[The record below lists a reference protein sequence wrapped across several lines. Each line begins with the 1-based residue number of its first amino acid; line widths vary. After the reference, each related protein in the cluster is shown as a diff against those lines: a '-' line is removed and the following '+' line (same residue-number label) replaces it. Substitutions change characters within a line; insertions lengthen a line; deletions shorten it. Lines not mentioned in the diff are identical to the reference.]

1 MDIRNETPS
10 NMLYWGEVDN
20 LNNLPFSAKNKDVFN
35 NMEQDVII
43 NSVKSVRFKTHF
55 FNRDSNVTQ
64 NKYVYLK

>member
-1 MDIRNETPS
+1 MDNRNETPS
-10 NMLYWGEVDN
+10 NMLYWGEIDN
-20 LNNLPFSAKNKDVFN
+20 LNNLPFPAWSKDVFN

-43 NSVKSVRFKTHF
+43 NSVKSVHFKAHF